1 MKKIRES
8 KRKSD
13 GVNTKVKKINTV
25 NIENKRKSLTKMMK
39 NK

>member
-13 GVNTKVKKINTV
+13 EVNTKVKKINTV
-25 NIENKRKSLTKMMK
+25 NIENKRKGLTKMMK